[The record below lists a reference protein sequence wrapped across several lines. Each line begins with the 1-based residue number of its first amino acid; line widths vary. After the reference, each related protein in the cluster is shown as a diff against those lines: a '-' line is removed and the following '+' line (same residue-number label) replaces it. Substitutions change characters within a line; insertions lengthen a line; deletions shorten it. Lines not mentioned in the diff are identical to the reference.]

1 MATSRKRAKMKRY
14 FKELIHTFRFTF
26 EDISGASGIEVER
39 LKAINKSEE
48 PTREEGLIMQKITL
62 TMSRKRGEDTGEE
75 SE

>member
-1 MATSRKRAKMKRY
+1 MATSRARAKMKRY

-26 EDISGASGIEVER
+26 EDISQTSGIDVER